1 MSDDSIL
8 KTHFQKVAWKLKDPC
23 VSYDCKITGRN
34 VELKILRAHWF
45 SNRYDIFISRI
56 ILKLH
61 NFQSNIKDETYS

>member
-1 MSDDSIL
+1 MSDDSI

-34 VELKILRAHWF
+34 VEFKILRPHWF
-45 SNRYDIFISRI
+45 SNRYDICVIRI

-61 NFQSNIKDETYS
+61 KFQSNIKAETYS